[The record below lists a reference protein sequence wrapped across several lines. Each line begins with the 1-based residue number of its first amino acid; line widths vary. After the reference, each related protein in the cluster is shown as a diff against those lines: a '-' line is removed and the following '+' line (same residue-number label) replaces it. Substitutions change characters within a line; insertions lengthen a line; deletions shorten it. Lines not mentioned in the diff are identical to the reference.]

1 MPFDDQAKTALNQR
15 RDQIDSALS
24 NALSDALGGEFAA
37 EDLVLDKADVQKI
50 MDQSVAMAQATV
62 GPGGVNQTVR
72 REAINRFGN
81 GQPNTPAAQNT
92 TDLTMTSPEGDEITN
107 TLGPTR
113 DNSRSQ
119 TPEQAPNQSVPAQ
132 TATEPEPEPAATPEA
147 PDEGM
152 QHCPHDGQILNP
164 DGTCP
169 GGDHSSLGGDPKK
182 PAQAMGQ
189 NQPTGVGG
197 NPNPR
202 VANQPNNSS
211 NQAGR
216 PNNQS
221 APATNPQLP
230 PPITPAI
237 ALASIQEGAKKKI
250 SDLTQQIEHTKDKI
264 GDINKKI
271 KKNDNEVNIITGVS
285 SCGCFTLILPIFGTI
300 MLFIN
305 HQKKSKLKNEA
316 AKLEDTIDRLT
327 EERAKIAKQ
336 AKLKI

>member
-1 MPFDDQAKTALNQR
+1 MPFDDQAKNSLNQHR
-15 RDQIDSALS
+15 GQIDSALS

-50 MDQSVAMAQATV
+50 MDQSLAMAEAAI
-62 GPGGVNQTVR
+62 GPGEMAKKIR
-72 REAINRFGN
+72 RESITSFGN
-81 GQPNTPAAQNT
+81 GQPNTPPTQNT
-92 TDLTMTSPEGDEITN
+92 ANLAMTNPEGDEVAN

-113 DNSRSQ
+113 DNARGQTSEQ
-119 TPEQAPNQSVPAQ
+119 TPNRGVPAQ
-132 TATEPEPEPAATPEA
+132 TAAEPEPEPAATPEA

-182 PAQAMGQ
+182 PAQTAGQ

-202 VANQPNNSS
+202 VANQPNHSG
-211 NQAGR
+211 NQSGQ

-221 APATNPQLP
+221 APAANPQLP

-237 ALASIQEGAKKKI
+237 AQASIQEGAKKKI
-250 SDLTQQIEHTKDKI
+250 SDLTQQIKHTKDKI

-271 KKNDNEVNIITGVS
+271 KKNDNQTNIITGVS

-316 AKLEDTIDRLT
+316 AKLEDKIDRLT
-327 EERAKIAKQ
+327 KERAKIAKQ